1 MYPFVERNVSLP
13 RGSDIARA
21 VLLTEIPRVIFRD
34 RGGALNRNDIL
45 KIKVNHGLN
54 AVEVLLVIC
63 VCDHGLIIALGS
75 DIVKS

>member
-1 MYPFVERNVSLP
+1 MP
-13 RGSDIARA
+13 ARA
-21 VLLTEIPRVIFRD
+21 VLLAEIPRVIFRD
-34 RGGALNRNDIL
+34 RGEALNRNDIL

>member
-1 MYPFVERNVSLP
+1 M
-13 RGSDIARA
+13 G
-21 VLLTEIPRVIFRD
+21 D
-34 RGGALNRNDIL
+34 RGQALNRNDVL